1 MQGALLNQFSMDEH
15 AGHLRVATTR
25 TRWNMPTPEE
35 QTSNRVSVLAPV
47 GTELRTVGETELV
60 APGERIFSSRFVED
74 TGYVVTFRQVDPL
87 FVIDLSVPTRPRVM
101 GELKI
106 PGFSTYLHPL
116 DAQHLLAI
124 GNDFEADG
132 TTRNGV
138 ALSIYDVSTPS
149 APRLKHKALIGTSS
163 GHSEALYDHK
173 AFTTY
178 KLAGSD
184 ELLVAVPFTD
194 WTRSEG
200 DPEFFN
206 QFQSTLKLFRVS
218 PLGILG
224 TGELSVSDLY
234 AANDESR
241 FGWWYAPNVRRGVF
255 IDQYV
260 YAISD
265 AGLKVAEINNLRNV
279 VAVVP
284 GPAQLEEPL
293 EPVEI
298 VSAEAATEPN
308 RVIPDNDPRGI
319 SSIINL
325 ADGLTIDRLTV
336 DLNIKHSYRGDLVVS
351 LEHDGVIEVLHDRTG
366 GSADDIVRSY
376 TTERFIGKEA
386 RGDWTLRVVDTAR
399 ADVGTL
405 VRWSVLAVG
414 RGTAPVST
422 KVERSFEGRPSLAI
436 PDNKNTGIFAEIEVT
451 EDFDVSE
458 AQLAV
463 DITHSYRGDLV
474 VRLEHDGVSA
484 LVHDRQGGSAD
495 DLRAD
500 VKLDAFAGRSARG
513 TWRIVVSDVAAFDTG
528 TFDRYQ
534 LTLRGQTR

>member
-101 GELKI
+101 GLLKI

-484 LVHDRQGGSAD
+484 LVHDRQGDSAD